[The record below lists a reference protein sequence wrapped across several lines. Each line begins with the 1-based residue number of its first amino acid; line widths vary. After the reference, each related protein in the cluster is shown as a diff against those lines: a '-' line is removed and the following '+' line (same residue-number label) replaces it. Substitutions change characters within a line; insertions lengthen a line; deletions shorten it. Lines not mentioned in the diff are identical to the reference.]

1 MRKELASKDEVGSA
15 VTKELRDL
23 PYLTLCAYKSTT
35 TTVGIITYD
44 KFLTIFNNGDRPGGA
59 DGQLDLRTCVFTCL
73 SAGIY
78 SATFSGYAELD
89 PAEAVRV
96 FLFLNDVQV
105 PESYWVAYTESGTI
119 GGRLSVPGS
128 RSLVCVH
135 LPLPP
140 TLTALIQMLPLEL
153 TGRQT

>member
-1 MRKELASKDEVGSA
+1 M
-15 VTKELRDL
+15 
-23 PYLTLCAYKSTT
+23 
-35 TTVGIITYD
+35 
-44 KFLTIFNNGDRPGGA
+44 
-59 DGQLDLRTCVFTCL
+59 
-73 SAGIY
+73 
-78 SATFSGYAELD
+78 
-89 PAEAVRV
+89 
-96 FLFLNDVQV
+96 QV

-153 TGRQT
+153 GDKLELRNGDSTGDLSYLFLCIELSDQGLSIRP